1 MRCCKLMKK
10 VLYAVLFL
18 SFVNASAQY
27 AIIND
32 PDGSCYM
39 RSEPKKGE
47 NVVHT
52 FPNGTIVYCVPVMP
66 EGDWKYI
73 DHKIN
78 GEYLG
83 GYIHQSRLKFVSGY
97 SKILVIKQTEK
108 SIELAS
114 ATIKIV
120 AVQKDFNPENRII
133 TYSTEN
139 PGMIDTIDGQNPW
152 GTDGNM
158 PRTEYESITV
168 WLGDK
173 KLELSKEA
181 IGGLYEPHIGHLRA
195 TYNSDKDTLY
205 IEASGSDAAGGYDV
219 LWVIEKGKYKERR
232 TNIPF

>member
-1 MRCCKLMKK
+1 MKS
-10 VLYAVLFL
+10 LL
-18 SFVNASAQY
+18 SFCLLMLSAPVIAQY
-27 AIIND
+27 AIVND

-39 RSEPKKGE
+39 RSEPKKGD

-52 FPNGTIVYCVPVMP
+52 FPNGTIVYCVPVAP
-66 EGDWKYI
+66 EGDWEYI

-83 GYIHQSRLKFVSGY
+83 GYIHQSRLNFVSGY
-97 SKILVIKQTEK
+97 GKIPVIKQTEK

-114 ATIKIV
+114 ATIKII

-133 TYSTEN
+133 IYSTEN
-139 PGMIDTIDGQNPW
+139 RGMIDTIDGQNPW

-173 KLELSKEA
+173 KLELPKEA
-181 IGGLYEPHIGHLRA
+181 IAGLYEPHIGHLTA
-195 TYNSDKDTLY
+195 TYNPDKDTLY

-219 LWVIEKGKYKERR
+219 LWVIENGKYKERR